1 MKGIYAIL
9 DENNFDYSR
18 LNSIVKMMIDNN
30 IKIFQ
35 IRIKSSFTNTK
46 IKVISEINSICK
58 ERNCKLILNDNVE
71 ITKELDLDGVHIG
84 LNDINLS
91 DAREY
96 LGNDKIIGVSCY
108 DSLDD
113 AFSAQKNHASYVS
126 FGSLYKTSTKINAK
140 KLNLDT
146 FLKAK
151 NILRIPICLIGG
163 INSKNLINVLKLNS
177 DLIAISKGLS
187 SNSNI
192 KKISKIFYEKKY

>member
-9 DENNFDYSR
+9 DENNFDYNR

-151 NILRIPICLIGG
+151 NVLSIPICLIGG
-163 INSKNLINVLKLNS
+163 INSQNLINVLKLNS

>member
-1 MKGIYAIL
+1 VKGIYAIL

-91 DAREY
+91 KAREY
-96 LGNDKIIGVSCY
+96 LGNEKIIGVSCY

-151 NILRIPICLIGG
+151 NVLSIPICLIGG
-163 INSKNLINVLKLNS
+163 INSQNLINVLKLNS

>member
-1 MKGIYAIL
+1 VKGIYAIL
-9 DENNFDYSR
+9 DENNFDYNR

-91 DAREY
+91 KAREY
-96 LGNDKIIGVSCY
+96 LGNEKIIGVSCY

-151 NILRIPICLIGG
+151 NVLSIPICLIGG
-163 INSKNLINVLKLNS
+163 INSQNLINVLKLNS

>member
-9 DENNFDYSR
+9 DENNFDYNR

-91 DAREY
+91 KAREY
-96 LGNDKIIGVSCY
+96 LGNEKIIGVSCY

>member
-9 DENNFDYSR
+9 DENNFDYNR

-91 DAREY
+91 KAREY
-96 LGNDKIIGVSCY
+96 LGNEKIIGVSCY

-151 NILRIPICLIGG
+151 NVLSIPICLIGG
-163 INSKNLINVLKLNS
+163 INSQNLINVLKLNS

>member
-1 MKGIYAIL
+1 
-9 DENNFDYSR
+9 
-18 LNSIVKMMIDNN
+18 MINNN

>member
-71 ITKELDLDGVHIG
+71 IAKELDLDGVHIG

-91 DAREY
+91 KAREY
-96 LGNDKIIGVSCY
+96 LGNEKIIGVSCY

-151 NILRIPICLIGG
+151 NVLSIPICLIGG
-163 INSKNLINVLKLNS
+163 INSQNLINVLKLNS

>member
-1 MKGIYAIL
+1 VKGIYAIL
-9 DENNFDYSR
+9 DENNFDYNR

-58 ERNCKLILNDNVE
+58 ERDCKLILNDNVE
-71 ITKELDLDGVHIG
+71 IAKELDLDGVHIG

-91 DAREY
+91 KAREY
-96 LGNDKIIGVSCY
+96 LGNEKIIGVSCY

-151 NILRIPICLIGG
+151 NVLSIPICLIGG
-163 INSKNLINVLKLNS
+163 INSQNLINVLKLNS

>member
-9 DENNFDYSR
+9 DENNFDYCR
-18 LNSIVKMMIDNN
+18 LNSIVKVMINNN

-58 ERNCKLILNDNVE
+58 ERDCKLILNDNVE

-151 NILRIPICLIGG
+151 NVLSIPICLIGG
-163 INSKNLINVLKLNS
+163 INSQNLINVLKLNS